1 MVRRL
6 ACISAL
12 LLLLVV
18 GLAQI
23 TVTAPAAPAAPAAQ
37 AGGTAGVAGQPT
49 RPAQSKR
56 PNIVLITTDDEAD
69 YDMRWMPR
77 TRRLLGEAGVTFSD
91 SVSPHPLCCPARAEI
106 LTGQFAQ
113 NNGVRT
119 NEGHKHGGFRAMH
132 SYRNTIGPWLQHAGY
147 RTAFV
152 GKFLNGYRS
161 TSRNIPGW
169 NEWNPLLEDFGAYQY
184 YNFSARHNDVIR
196 RHPRVHVSDFL
207 AGQTARLVRKF
218 SKRRQPFFIWQ
229 SHVAPHGA
237 CVPDGDSWCWGP
249 PVPARRHADI
259 LEDVQPPSFSD
270 PAFFERDVAD
280 KPAYLKSL
288 STSSQRL
295 AELRQSFTR
304 RIQSLQSVDEA
315 VARTIRVLRDTGE
328 LSNTVVVF
336 TSDNGFVLGEHRWTG
351 KDVPYEQ
358 SLQVPLIVRGPGL
371 PKGVTRRDTVA
382 TVDLAPTFVDL
393 ANAKPTVPLDGRS
406 LLPLARRGAA
416 SGWQNLLIQNG
427 PRLGEGDG
435 AGWSYRGV
443 RTRRYTYVE
452 YTRYGT
458 ELYDR
463 RLDPHQL
470 TNLAG
475 LPAYSKVQRELQ
487 RRAHVLRNCSGKSC
501 RRSFGPLPPVG

>member
-18 GLAQI
+18 GLAQV
-23 TVTAPAAPAAPAAQ
+23 TVTAPAAPAAQ
-37 AGGTAGVAGQPT
+37 ADGTAGVAGQPT
-49 RPAQSKR
+49 RPAESKR

-207 AGQTARLVRKF
+207 AATDRPAGAEVLQA
-218 SKRRQPFFIWQ
+218 
-229 SHVAPHGA
+229 APAVLH
-237 CVPDGDSWCWGP
+237 
-249 PVPARRHADI
+249 
-259 LEDVQPPSFSD
+259 L
-270 PAFFERDVAD
+270 
-280 KPAYLKSL
+280 
-288 STSSQRL
+288 
-295 AELRQSFTR
+295 
-304 RIQSLQSVDEA
+304 A
-315 VARTIRVLRDTGE
+315 VAR
-328 LSNTVVVF
+328 
-336 TSDNGFVLGEHRWTG
+336 
-351 KDVPYEQ
+351 
-358 SLQVPLIVRGPGL
+358 
-371 PKGVTRRDTVA
+371 
-382 TVDLAPTFVDL
+382 
-393 ANAKPTVPLDGRS
+393 
-406 LLPLARRGAA
+406 GAA
-416 SGWQNLLIQNG
+416 RS
-427 PRLGEGDG
+427 
-435 AGWSYRGV
+435 V
-443 RTRRYTYVE
+443 RARW
-452 YTRYGT
+452 
-458 ELYDR
+458 
-463 RLDPHQL
+463 
-470 TNLAG
+470 
-475 LPAYSKVQRELQ
+475 
-487 RRAHVLRNCSGKSC
+487 
-501 RRSFGPLPPVG
+501 